1 MIYKYNMSQQ
11 KQNILI
17 VETKDGAKYQGI
29 FVSKDIKKQIITLAN
44 VKKTFQGKEETF
56 PTIEITKDIIERI
69 NIIDF
74 RPPREDIHNFNEIPE
89 SKKNVVDE
97 NKLANVEK
105 AYDKSKDDFFDNLK
119 PMTNPEAK
127 KESRNYNQKN
137 KDTFNLQENDN
148 EDNQRGWKNRG
159 NRRGYGQG
167 GRGGYG
173 RGNRGGYNNNYYK
186 NNRGRNNNNNYDGN
200 QNYRGQNY
208 NRGRGNR
215 GRRRARPNRG
225 GYKKNN
231 YNQENKQNSNVNNQE
246 ENNKMDN
253 QP

>member
-1 MIYKYNMSQQ
+1 MSQQ

-17 VETKDGAKYQGI
+17 IETKDGAKYQGI

-44 VKKTFQGKEETF
+44 VKKTFQGKEESI
-56 PTIEITKDIIERI
+56 PNIEITKDNIERI

-74 RPPREDIHNFNEIPE
+74 RPPKEDIHNFNEIPQN
-89 SKKNVVDE
+89 KKSVVDE

-105 AYDKSKDDFFDNLK
+105 AYDKSKDDFFDHLK

-137 KDTFNLQENDN
+137 KDTFNLPENYYD
-148 EDNQRGWKNRG
+148 DNQREWKNRG
-159 NRRGYGQG
+159 NRRGYGQR

-173 RGNRGGYNNNYYK
+173 RGNRGGYNNYYK
-186 NNRGRNNNNNYDGN
+186 NNRGRNNNYGNDGN
-200 QNYRGQNY
+200 HNYRGQNY
-208 NRGRGNR
+208 RGRVNRGRGR
-215 GRRRARPNRG
+215 GRGNRG

-231 YNQENKQNSNVNNQE
+231 YNQENNQNNNVNSQE
-246 ENNKMDN
+246 ENNKETN